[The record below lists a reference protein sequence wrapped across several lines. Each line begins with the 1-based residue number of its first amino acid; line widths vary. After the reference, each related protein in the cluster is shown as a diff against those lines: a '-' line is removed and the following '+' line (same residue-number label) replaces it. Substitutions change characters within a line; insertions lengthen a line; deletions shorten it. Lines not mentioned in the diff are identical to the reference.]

1 MAKQVLQV
9 TNFAGGLNAYSDAR
23 DIQDNQFTQNWNAEV
38 DRNGIIRVSGMAGDS
53 ILTEYFSNTNFQPGH
68 GLFQFS
74 SDYSLSEVSG
84 SFSVGIKTGIFSNV
98 GNNVTMS
105 LEATATAS
113 PNEFQ
118 NMMIYIIEG
127 TAAGQSRVIDSNT
140 NATPPVLTIKD
151 AFNPVPDTTSKYVIF
166 PWKTDNANWV
176 GKDGGNDGTNHD
188 KDFITNGFAGY
199 TAESEL
205 KSNYTTDYYIFSK
218 KTSIT
223 DETSADLGY
232 VEYGKALTLTPG
244 TEYCLSFDCAHLSTY
259 NSLVSKGDV
268 DPIDGGTSHAD
279 KVPWVQLYSED
290 VADTKGSLKKL
301 DAYQVTVSDGGVSA
315 EWTDAKTYKGVQA
328 NSTEKGNGQG
338 ATFNI
343 VTSASGNTV
352 TFHIVDRGENYVVDE
367 ELIFENPDWDGTG
380 SVQTAKIVIES
391 INVTGLSLTASST
404 PGGELEW
411 SSGIMGNGA
420 TSKYLSYANH
430 NYIANG
436 DFTNGTTSWT
446 SGSKITAAEATDDG
460 SRYDKHDG
468 TLNLS
473 KSSFQAIHLT
483 SPWDNSW
490 SEYIHQDVV
499 LDENTTYHLNFLY
512 DVYSGQSGINLAVY
526 DTTNSVPLIL
536 PVVGYRGETRPGF
549 NPDGSASLVNF
560 RYGGTATNGHDISN
574 LKDMHYTTFS
584 TGNSP
589 TSSTS
594 NTCTVR
600 IGFAPTLA
608 HGNIRLT
615 SVSLHK
621 AHNDLVTMGY
631 KSDSQNKNPFAIKN
645 LAFYNYTLKF
655 KIPQNY
661 SKDDNWKL
669 RLYGGEYS
677 FRTDN
682 DYTQLNVEGGNNYQ
696 EIYFDNIKL
705 ISSGSDVLTLLTD
718 NTANYSDI
726 FIHSK
731 NSNSW
736 FNNMIRWNQTSCKP
750 NYDYINGM
758 LKISDANFN
767 NDNNSNKLMYYA
779 GKEDTYGS
787 GKVGWNVIDKALQ
800 EPPSVSFESVN
811 TENIISQFTDCVPL
825 LNSRYTPDVNGITT
839 FLQGNYNGTESN
851 NSNPRNNNSV
861 AAAYGPNHIQGFV
874 TRYWFD
880 RRMEIERDTIY
891 NDSFGGHQIMIPRFT
906 PNFVS
911 NQPSDWYLDNVQ
923 TGSQSYLGGGYN
935 FNSSINDLSTTQTG
949 GIHSTELNYP
959 AFSIKSTSEPTS
971 FLQNTEYKEIGIP
984 SDILKNLK
992 NSGIDDAGDVAK
1004 VEIEFEYQIVGS
1016 CVAEGNDSILK
1027 LDLTKVDC
1035 SDETIDDININWNP
1049 SVFSVDSNMNTTRNY
1064 GRGDTNTFNDNYG
1077 YESYNSNEDDG
1088 ECLSLIAENY
1098 SDTGVFKV
1106 IISDSIHIPKGELT
1120 TDEKFVL
1127 KLSDFLGYATSRML
1141 FNTNNEAAQSG
1152 GDPKFYATSS
1162 AGGFDYPQDKYRTGP
1177 STVATFSRFLINKLK
1192 IYHYNDAAF
1201 DDTVSNFYSSGA
1213 SQTQSTVLFQWG
1225 KPKGES
1231 SLSWGERTFTLAVSS
1246 TNIFNEESSINELND
1261 TIGGIGLPS
1270 EEFPDGVPV
1279 IEIGYA
1285 PTISI
1290 RLKESHFHNPYIT
1303 KTKFYMK
1310 DENSE
1315 IYYLQF
1321 YIDHKTGKM
1330 HSTTSGVQA
1339 SKAYSE
1345 SSYSYDWI
1353 LERENFLNFNEVNS
1367 YESETFVNQED
1378 AKQLSNLTC
1387 RYKTSVVANNRLY
1400 VGNIMQNGRKYGD
1413 RMLKSP
1419 IGKYNVL
1426 PKSNFIDV
1434 AINDGDEITALAY
1447 YKDKILQYKK
1457 RKVFIINVS
1466 GDFEFLE
1473 DTFENVGVLGQH
1485 SVTKTPYGI
1494 AWANKTG
1501 CYIYDGSKMYNL
1513 IDNVI
1518 PAISDYAAITNNY
1531 WLVSAG
1537 SGDAVIGYIQDT
1549 DTLLIKF
1556 TAEKKTASVALP
1568 EAITYHFPT
1577 KSWTFNVKG
1586 ISGNA
1591 NDGNVGE
1598 ISNMITNQDGDVL
1611 YYRNNPD
1618 VLNDADDSIKKWNN
1632 AATIN
1637 TDNPS
1642 LTKPYQFSTKDFTFG
1657 NITDRKKLYKVYITY
1672 KVKTDGTD
1680 SGVSVKGAINGSGDF
1695 TEIAFSTSST
1705 FTKSRTACYTSST
1718 LNETD
1723 GNWKIAELKF
1733 ENPAAVNNIYSFQL
1747 NLSAANVAVDFEVND
1762 ISIVFKTKRTK

>member
-23 DIQDNQFTQNWNAEV
+23 DIQDTQFTQNWNAEV
-38 DRNGIIRVSGMAGDS
+38 DRNGIIRVSGMAEDS
-53 ILTEYFSNTNFQPGH
+53 ILTEYFSNPNFQPGH

-74 SDYSLSEVSG
+74 SDYSLSEISG

-98 GNNVTMS
+98 ADNVTMS

-127 TAAGQSRVIDSNT
+127 TAAGQSRVIASNT

-166 PWKTDNANWV
+166 PWTTDNANWV

-188 KDFITNGFAGY
+188 KDFITNGFENY
-199 TAESEL
+199 TAESNL
-205 KSNYTTDYYIFSK
+205 KSNYSTDYYIFSK
-218 KTSIT
+218 KTNIT
-223 DETSADLGY
+223 SETSADLGY

-268 DPIDGGTSHAD
+268 DPSNGGTSHAD

-290 VADTKGSLKKL
+290 VADTKGSIKKL
-301 DAYQVTVSDGGVSA
+301 DAFAVTVSGTGVSDS
-315 EWTDAKTYKGVQA
+315 WTDAKTYTGVEPD
-328 NSTEKGNGQG
+328 STAKGNGQG
-338 ATFNI
+338 ASFNI
-343 VTSASGNTV
+343 VTSAGGNTV
-352 TFHIVDRGENYVVDE
+352 TFHIVNRGENYVVDE
-367 ELIFENPDWDGTG
+367 ELTFLDPEG
-380 SVQTAKIVIES
+380 SGRTATIVIES
-391 INVTGLSLTASST
+391 INVTGLSLVASPT
-404 PGGELEW
+404 PGGELQW

-420 TSKYLSYANH
+420 TSKYLSYVNH
-430 NYIANG
+430 NYIENG
-436 DFTNGTTSWT
+436 DFTNGTTGWT
-446 SGSKITAAEATDDG
+446 SGSKVTAAEATDNG
-460 SRYDKHDG
+460 SRYDRQDG

-473 KSSFQAIHLT
+473 KSSYEPFHLT
-483 SPWDNSW
+483 SPWNHSW
-490 SEYIHQDVV
+490 NEYIYQDVV
-499 LDENTTYHLNFLY
+499 LDANTTYHLNFLY
-512 DVYSGQSGINLAVY
+512 DAFSNQGGINLAVY

-536 PVVGYRGETRPGF
+536 PIIGYRGETRPGF
-549 NPDGSASLVNF
+549 NPDGSPSVVNF
-560 RYGGTATNGHDISN
+560 KYGGSKTTGHDISD

-584 TGNSP
+584 TGDSP

-600 IGFAPTLA
+600 IAFAPTLA
-608 HGNIRLT
+608 RGNIRLT

-631 KSDSQNKNPFAIKN
+631 KSGSQNKNPFVIKD

-677 FRTDN
+677 FRTGN
-682 DYTQLNVEGGNNYQ
+682 HYTQTTVEEVFNFQ

-718 NTANYSDI
+718 NKSNYSDI

-767 NDNNSNKLMYYA
+767 NDSNSNKLMYYA
-779 GKEDTYGS
+779 GKENTYGS
-787 GKVGWNVIDKALQ
+787 GKSGWNVVDKALQ
-800 EPPSVSFESVN
+800 EPPSISFNSVN
-811 TENIISQFTDCVPL
+811 TENILSQFTDCIPI
-825 LNSRYTPDVNGITT
+825 LNSRYTPEVNGITIHD
-839 FLQGNYNGTESN
+839 LGNYTGTEDN
-851 NSNPRNNNSV
+851 NSNPRNSNSL
-861 AAAYGPNHIQGFV
+861 ASAYGPNHIQGFV
-874 TRYWFD
+874 TRYFYD
-880 RRMEIERDTIY
+880 VRSIVSRDTIY
-891 NDSFGGHQIMIPRFT
+891 DDSFGGHQKMIPRFT
-906 PNFVS
+906 PDFAS
-911 NQPSDWYLDNVQ
+911 NQPSQWYLDNVLN
-923 TGSQSYLGGGYN
+923 GNQSYDGGGYSYTSSS
-935 FNSSINDLSTTQTG
+935 FSILNSTISG
-949 GIHSTELNYP
+949 GINSDQLNYP
-959 AFSIKSTSEPTS
+959 RIGIKSGDSTGSLVQEV
-971 FLQNTEYKEIGIP
+971 EYKEIGIP
-984 SDILKNLK
+984 SEILQNLK
-992 NSGIDDAGDVAK
+992 NSGITDAGDVAK
-1004 VEIEFEYQIVGS
+1004 IEIEFEYQAVGS
-1016 CVAEGNDSILK
+1016 TVPDAGAQPTF
-1027 LDLTKVDC
+1027 DLSLSKVNC
-1035 SDETIDDININWNP
+1035 SDGTLDDININWNP
-1049 SVFSVDSNMNTTRNY
+1049 NTFTIDSGINTTRTY
-1064 GRGDTNTFNDNYG
+1064 GRGLTPIASDDYG
-1077 YESYNSNEDDG
+1077 YETFNSTEDDG
-1088 ECLSLIAENY
+1088 ECLSLIKENY
-1098 SDTGVFKV
+1098 SNNGVYKV

-1120 TDEKFVL
+1120 TNEKFVL
-1127 KLSDFLGYATSRML
+1127 KLSDDIGPPGGVVFRMIY
-1141 FNTNNEAAQSG
+1141 NTNDSGSQPG
-1152 GDPKFYATSS
+1152 GDPKFSNSDTYAT
-1162 AGGFDYPQDKYRTGP
+1162 DKYFYGGNVNIASFT
-1177 STVATFSRFLINKLK
+1177 RFLINKLK

-1201 DDTVSNFYSSGA
+1201 DGTASNFYSSGE

-1225 KPKGES
+1225 NPEGES

-1246 TNIFNEESSINELND
+1246 TNIFDEESSINELSD
-1261 TIGGIGLPS
+1261 IIGGIGLPS
-1270 EEFPDGVPV
+1270 QEFPDGVPV
-1279 IEIGYA
+1279 IEVGHA
-1285 PTISI
+1285 PTISV
-1290 RLKESHFHNPYIT
+1290 RLKESHFHNPYIN

-1339 SKAYSE
+1339 SKAYNE
-1345 SSYSYDWI
+1345 ASYSYDWI

-1485 SVTKTPYGI
+1485 SVVKTPYGI

-1518 PAISDYAAITNNY
+1518 PPTSNYAIINNNY
-1531 WLVSAG
+1531 WLVSDG

-1549 DTLLIKF
+1549 DTLLIRF
-1556 TAEKKTASVALP
+1556 TAEKKNASVSKP

-1591 NDGNVGE
+1591 NDGKVGE

-1611 YYRNNPD
+1611 YYRNNPEVIGD
-1618 VLNDADDSIKKWNN
+1618 VDDSIKKWNN
-1632 AATIN
+1632 AATVN
-1637 TDNPS
+1637 TRHASD
-1642 LTKPYQFSTKDFTFG
+1642 TKPYQFSTKDFTFG

-1695 TEIAFSTSST
+1695 TEVSFSTSST

-1733 ENPAAVNNIYSFQL
+1733 ANPAVVNNIYSFQL